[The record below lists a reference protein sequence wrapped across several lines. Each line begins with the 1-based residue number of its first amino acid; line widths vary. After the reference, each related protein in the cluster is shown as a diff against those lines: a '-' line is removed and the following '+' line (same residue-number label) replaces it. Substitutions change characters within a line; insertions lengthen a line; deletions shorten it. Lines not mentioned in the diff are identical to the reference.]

1 MINLWLL
8 FIQILYQ
15 IYVLYLSLW
24 LLSWQCLWNEQTF
37 LKFLMKFNL
46 SLIFPF
52 IVSPFFDLSR
62 TCLPTPGTRFFSSM
76 LSSRS
81 FIVFYIE
88 VYNLPS
94 SYLYLWCEAEGQ
106 PFLFYLS
113 SFPPTSFSILFYS
126 YSSTFGWK
134 DFFSSLNEFFF
145 KQPQLMASMGL
156 CLDSLLFHNALLVSP
171 DLSTT
176 PSWLL

>member
-94 SYLYLWCEAEGQ
+94 SYLYLCVRQ
-106 PFLFYLS
+106 RVNLSCSTCPPFPPPPFLYYFIVIPAPS
-113 SFPPTSFSILFYS
+113 VEKTFSLLLMS
-126 YSSTFGWK
+126 
-134 DFFSSLNEFFF
+134 FFF